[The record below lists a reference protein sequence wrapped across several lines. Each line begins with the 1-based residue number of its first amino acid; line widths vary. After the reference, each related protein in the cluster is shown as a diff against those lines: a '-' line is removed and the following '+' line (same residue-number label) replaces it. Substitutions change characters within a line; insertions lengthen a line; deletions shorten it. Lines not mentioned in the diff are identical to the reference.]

1 MGVVSRWEGGAGVLE
16 PSTAKGPVL
25 GALSAASFL
34 PFRSHHTKTTQQSN
48 PNFPPGTQHYSH
60 THTYTSRT
68 GTHGLPS
75 TSPEITPSPAIRPRR
90 KDCAHRDPSRPLHVD
105 TSSSHCGSKLS
116 ASTISPT
123 PPESSMNQAVL
134 DPFLRG
140 MGQGLGSSQAGIL
153 DD

>member
-1 MGVVSRWEGGAGVLE
+1 MVSHQRLLKSLPRQ
-16 PSTAKGPVL
+16 PSVPGEKTVPTEIHPDPFTWTQAPPTADQ
-25 GALSAASFL
+25 SF
-34 PFRSHHTKTTQQSN
+34 Q
-48 PNFPPGTQHYSH
+48 PG
-60 THTYTSRT
+60 
-68 GTHGLPS
+68 
-75 TSPEITPSPAIRPRR
+75 
-90 KDCAHRDPSRPLHVD
+90 
-105 TSSSHCGSKLS
+105 